1 MQREFTRHGVCWL
14 KGIPD
19 KLLQSVKII
28 IPLALLILAGT
39 ELDGIVRNTDFHLLS
54 KQIRNMDD
62 YLILFLFIATLFAI
76 SPMFLYDII
85 LLGALKIKRSF
96 LTTIKQSFIVNT
108 ISNFIGFG
116 GVAGL
121 MLRSFYYSAYKRD
134 KLKFFKSVTSVTLFS
149 LTGMSVLAWIV
160 LVGYRHFP
168 LFSETP
174 FSVLIVMAMGLY
186 LPIMIGFHLFQR
198 KQGKTS
204 LINKTTGTQL
214 VLSSILEWSA
224 IIIIIWLIT
233 LSLHIPIGIAQLLPI
248 FIVASCAG
256 NLSMI
261 PGGIG
266 SFDVVFLWGMES
278 YGIQDENILLLLIF
292 YRLYYLVIPF
302 LISAVL
308 FIIDYA
314 KKDRHIQSLN

>member
-1 MQREFTRHGVCWL
+1 MLCL

-19 KLLQSVKII
+19 KLLQFVKII
-28 IPLALLILAGT
+28 FPLVLLILAGT
-39 ELDGIVRNTDFHLLS
+39 ELGEIVRSTDFHLLS
-54 KQIRNMDD
+54 NQIRNMND
-62 YLILFLFIATLFAI
+62 YMILFLFIAAMIAI

-85 LLGALKIKRSF
+85 LLRALNVRRSI
-96 LTTIKQSFIVNT
+96 LTTMKQSFIVNS

-116 GVAGL
+116 GIAGL
-121 MLRSFYYSAYKRD
+121 MLRSFYYSPYKRN
-134 KLKFFKSVTSVTLFS
+134 KLNFLKNVTSVTLFS
-149 LTGMSVLAWIV
+149 LTGMSVLAWV
-160 LVGYRHFP
+160 ALVGYRHFP

-174 FSVLIVMAMGLY
+174 FSVFIVLAMGLY

-198 KQGKTS
+198 KQGKPS
-204 LINKTTGTQL
+204 LINKTTGIQL

-224 IIIIIWLIT
+224 IIVIIWLIT
-233 LSLHIPIGIAQLLPI
+233 LSLHIPIGFFQLLPI

-278 YGIQDENILLLLIF
+278 YGILDENVLVLLIF
-292 YRLYYLVIPF
+292 YRLSYLVIPF
-302 LISAVL
+302 LISAIL
-308 FIIDYA
+308 FMIDYSN
-314 KKDRHIQSLN
+314 RRRYSGNIV